1 MLIWKN
7 TAALL
12 AACVAVIMST
22 TPALA
27 AQLSP
32 ATAPSITVN
41 GTGTASATPDE
52 LQLSLD
58 ISATDSSVSSALNAA
73 NQAAAAVRDA
83 LGKDGVA
90 AGDVQTSGLNVQ
102 PQYNQQQYNQ
112 QDSISGYIAD
122 ESLTAELHGLAKAG
136 QVISDAV
143 AAGGNAVRVDSVQ
156 LDLTDQSSKLLARA
170 RANAI
175 GDARQ
180 RAEEYAKAAGLTLGP
195 VQSITEGE
203 ADVPV
208 RPLLAFGPAIAT
220 ASPVPISAGTEQVT
234 ASVTVVYQLG

>member
-1 MLIWKN
+1 
-7 TAALL
+7 
-12 AACVAVIMST
+12 
-22 TPALA
+22 
-27 AQLSP
+27 
-32 ATAPSITVN
+32 
-41 GTGTASATPDE
+41 
-52 LQLSLD
+52 
-58 ISATDSSVSSALNAA
+58 
-73 NQAAAAVRDA
+73 
-83 LGKDGVA
+83 
-90 AGDVQTSGLNVQ
+90 VQ